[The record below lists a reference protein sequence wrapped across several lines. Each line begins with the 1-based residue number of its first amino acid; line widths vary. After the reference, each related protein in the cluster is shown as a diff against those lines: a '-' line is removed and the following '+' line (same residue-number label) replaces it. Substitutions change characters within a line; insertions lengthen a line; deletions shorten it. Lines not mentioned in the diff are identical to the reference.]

1 MSFLGILSLVL
12 WTILILAF
20 GIGIGYSGGKQSAHK
35 EFQSFERAAF
45 SGEESS
51 YLTIGPPGPT
61 GPMGATGPTGPPGA
75 SASED
80 EVFKMVQESL
90 DTLAVS
96 ARLQQLED
104 RDRSYQDRFKR
115 VEKKSGLS
123 V

>member
-12 WTILILAF
+12 WTILIFAF
-20 GIGIGYSGGKQSAHK
+20 GIGIGYAGGKQVVEK
-35 EFQSFERAAF
+35 KFEDMPKIP
-45 SGEESS
+45 ENELEW
-51 YLTIGPPGPT
+51 YQGPPGPT
-61 GPMGATGPTGPPGA
+61 GPMGMSGPPGPPGA
-75 SASED
+75 SASEE
-80 EVFKMVQESL
+80 EVFRMVQESL